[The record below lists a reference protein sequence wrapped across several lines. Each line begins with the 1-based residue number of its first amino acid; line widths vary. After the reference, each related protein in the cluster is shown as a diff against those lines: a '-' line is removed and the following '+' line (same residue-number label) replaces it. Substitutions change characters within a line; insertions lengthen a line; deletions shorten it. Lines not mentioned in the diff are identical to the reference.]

1 MDFSEI
7 LNNDFFTW
15 VLLPILI
22 FISRVLDVSLGT
34 MRLIFVSK
42 GYKLLAPVLG
52 FFEVLIWLVAIGQI
66 MQHLDNIFCYLA
78 YGLGFATG
86 NFVGIYLEEKMSIG
100 TVIIRVIPKKDT
112 SKLIGKLREQNYG
125 VSASDIE
132 GMTGKVKMFFSIINR
147 KELKNYIEI
156 VNKFNPHSF
165 YTVEDI
171 RASKEGYFKA
181 GKKLISF
188 NPINHFRRKGK

>member
-100 TVIIRVIPKKDT
+100 TVI
-112 SKLIGKLREQNYG
+112 N
-125 VSASDIE
+125 
-132 GMTGKVKMFFSIINR
+132 
-147 KELKNYIEI
+147 EL
-156 VNKFNPHSF
+156 PRR
-165 YTVEDI
+165 
-171 RASKEGYFKA
+171 RAAGY
-181 GKKLISF
+181 
-188 NPINHFRRKGK
+188 R